1 MMSRHDQ
8 DNELSP
14 ELAAEME
21 KHGITRFPIYHF
33 RCGAF
38 TYTNLR
44 DAVAQAKRS
53 QGDDN

>member
-8 DNELSP
+8 DHELSA
-14 ELAAEME
+14 ELTEEME
-21 KHGITRFPIYHF
+21 KYGITRYPIYHF

-38 TYTNLR
+38 TYTNLN

-53 QGDDN
+53 MGDDK